1 MQIEL
6 ASRVTDDLL
15 DALKRLTSQLKIS
28 SPRLT
33 QDEVAGLLSSDAVS
47 LLTARTNADA
57 SAPILGMLTLIV
69 YRVPTGVRRG
79 SRMSSWMS
87 PHAGRES
94 PSLSSNARWISPAQ
108 KARTGSHSRP
118 TRGARR
124 RISCI
129 KRWDS
134 SAGRRTCIFTSLSER
149 SWSAKGR
156 LCCLSTSNVRRHWS
170 PSCNLSYSDENTPA
184 TSTSTTTSVAD
195 KRIQFVKCPVPG

>member
-69 YRVPTGVRRG
+69 YRVPTGVRARIEDVIVDESARG
-79 SRMSSWMS
+79 QGIAVALVERALDIARAKGADGVALTSNPR
-87 PHAGRES
+87 REAANK
-94 PSLSSNARWISPAQ
+94 LYQ
-108 KARTGSHSRP
+108 KVGF
-118 TRGARR
+118 
-124 RISCI
+124 
-129 KRWDS
+129 KRWE
-134 SAGRRTCIFTSLSER
+134 T
-149 SWSAKGR
+149 
-156 LCCLSTSNVRRHWS
+156 NV
-170 PSCNLSYSDENTPA
+170 YFYKFE
-184 TSTSTTTSVAD
+184 
-195 KRIQFVKCPVPG
+195 